1 MEFRSSFLCKTVS
14 RRCDDGGMTST
25 TRIQRKYDHRLR
37 ELVRSTGDAE
47 YAIQRGVPRST
58 ARGWLTSTRAEVVTV
73 DIVDMDTLRL
83 QQEVLRLQNRVNRL
97 VALLRLLIVVLK
109 VSRVS
114 LASIRIPEGTA
125 KLMLLRAIERS
136 CSVLPLRVLR
146 LSHSRYHSWKR
157 EEECGLD
164 DLPSCPRFSSQQLTQ
179 TECSTIKEMVTFEE
193 YRHVPTGTMAL
204 LAQRLGKVFASSST
218 WYRLVRISIDFSIIL
233 IFEDENREQI
243 PILRYNGKQPS
254 QHTNKVEK
262 KRGEPDVAFRNE
274 FHIHRAT
281 ERYQLARFKI
291 DGYAEITDQYD
302 SFDEV
307 LRKFVTSN
315 GFEVETTDNPGH
327 AGLSLKNLGFSMQST
342 RIISA

>member
-125 KLMLLRAIERS
+125 KLMLLRAVVFRP
-136 CSVLPLRVLR
+136 CSASRIARPPVVALPISFVEARGRVW
-146 LSHSRYHSWKR
+146 SR
-157 EEECGLD
+157 
-164 DLPSCPRFSSQQLTQ
+164 
-179 TECSTIKEMVTFEE
+179 
-193 YRHVPTGTMAL
+193 
-204 LAQRLGKVFASSST
+204 
-218 WYRLVRISIDFSIIL
+218 
-233 IFEDENREQI
+233 
-243 PILRYNGKQPS
+243 
-254 QHTNKVEK
+254 
-262 KRGEPDVAFRNE
+262 
-274 FHIHRAT
+274 
-281 ERYQLARFKI
+281 
-291 DGYAEITDQYD
+291 
-302 SFDEV
+302 
-307 LRKFVTSN
+307 
-315 GFEVETTDNPGH
+315 
-327 AGLSLKNLGFSMQST
+327 
-342 RIISA
+342 